1 MTRSEVI
8 REIAIRGDIPQLEAG
23 RFMEIFLLKMASIL
37 VEGDSLTLDGLGS
50 FTRIKMT
57 SDQKRDTNSSD
68 AIRFIPEHP
77 TSLQG
82 DLLFGIPTDVFASPN
97 NLDPYFNL
105 GINKP
110 LVPLKGQ
117 PVVVDNIPSSPH
129 EIRKYFD
136 QKISII
142 IGSGLLERTAASRE
156 AKLAAILEE
165 PHPEPE
171 KVPVEDEIEVPWEF
185 GSDWK
190 KEKGENIL
198 AAPELPEEKLPAAE
212 SAENIDGEADW
223 DFGSTGDTEH
233 GAHEEKSLP
242 SYMELMKTPDK
253 ATQEFS
259 IDLSEFEKDHT
270 EERVP
275 ETASNA
281 GDRGDDSNAD
291 GNIHAIDLTDVL
303 IKKEL
308 EAEAERKKNEAE
320 FDEEFEKFRYQRVRS
335 TAEILNIPHFL
346 EDDTDAMLQD
356 KKHEDHE
363 IVEPEQHESPV
374 LPDEPVVETEQEEEE
389 KKSGFFRTFLW
400 ILLLFIIAGVIGY
413 FVYEKV
419 YRPEQEKKAKAV
431 SQSAVNPSVVER
443 DYAFPVT
450 YPYPPVQT
458 VGKTDTSAQLQRD
471 TAYLSAPPKGTMDEK
486 KTQGTGKPA
495 KETNTK
501 VSSAPQK
508 VIPPAPAP
516 VMKKDKTRTTKEAEG
531 SYVQVM
537 SVKIKSV
544 AESEAAKLRSMG
556 KTVII
561 QEAEIPGRGTW
572 YRVKVSKSK

>member
-23 RFMEIFLLKMASIL
+23 RFMEIFLLKMASVL

-57 SDQKRDTNSSD
+57 SDQKRDSSGSD
-68 AIRFIPEHP
+68 AIRFVPEHP

-110 LVPLKGQ
+110 LIPLKGQ

-165 PHPEPE
+165 SHPEPE
-171 KVPVEDEIEVPWEF
+171 KVPVEVEIEVPWEF
-185 GSDWK
+185 GSEWK
-190 KEKGENIL
+190 KEQGENIL
-198 AAPELPEEKLPAAE
+198 SASELPEGKLPATE
-212 SAENIDGEADW
+212 SADAIDGEADW
-223 DFGSTGDTEH
+223 DFGATNEDEEEVR
-233 GAHEEKSLP
+233 EEKALP
-242 SYMELMKTPDK
+242 SYMELVKTSEK

-270 EERVP
+270 EERTP
-275 ETASNA
+275 EEKIPADEVGSNENTQA
-281 GDRGDDSNAD
+281 VELS
-291 GNIHAIDLTDVL
+291 DVL
-303 IKKEL
+303 AKKIHE
-308 EAEAERKKNEAE
+308 EEEKEAERKRNEAE

-346 EDDTDAMLQD
+346 EDDTEAMLQG
-356 KKHEDHE
+356 KKSVDNE
-363 IVEPEQHESPV
+363 IVEPVKPEVPE
-374 LPDEPVVETEQEEEE
+374 LPEEPAQEPEREEEIR
-389 KKSGFFRTFLW
+389 KSGFFRTFVW
-400 ILLLFIIAGVIGY
+400 ILLLLIIAGVIGY
-413 FVYEKV
+413 FVYAKV
-419 YRPEQEKKAKAV
+419 YRPEQEKKAKAA
-431 SQSAVNPSVVER
+431 SQSAVNPNIIER

-450 YPYPPVQT
+450 YPYPPVQPA
-458 VGKTDTSAQLQRD
+458 VKADTSVQTGRD
-471 TAYLSAPPKGTMDEK
+471 TNYLSAPPKGVIEEK
-486 KTQGTGKPA
+486 KTPGTGKVV

-508 VIPPAPAP
+508 VAPPAHNPAI
-516 VMKKDKTRTTKEAEG
+516 KKEKVRNSQEAEG

-537 SVKIKSV
+537 SVKIKSI

-556 KTVII
+556 KKVII